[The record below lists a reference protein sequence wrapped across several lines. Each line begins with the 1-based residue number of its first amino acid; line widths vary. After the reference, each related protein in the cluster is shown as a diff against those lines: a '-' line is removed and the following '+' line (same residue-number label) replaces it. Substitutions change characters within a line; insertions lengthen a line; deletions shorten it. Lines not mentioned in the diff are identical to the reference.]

1 MLVMECVCGMR
12 LGWEEY
18 WLRTG
23 WGVMVLMLV
32 FVGCLGV
39 VGDLAGGGRV
49 LDSFLRKLWMAW
61 AWERGLQV

>member
-1 MLVMECVCGMR
+1 MVTECVCGMR

-23 WGVMVLMLV
+23 WGVRVLMLV

-39 VGDLAGGGRV
+39 VGDPAACEKALG
-49 LDSFLRKLWMAW
+49 SFLRKLWMAW
-61 AWERGLQV
+61 VSGRGLRV